1 MYDTLYAILNKSENA
16 TVQYFIFCEKV
27 LDEKYLLK
35 INNVFQ
41 TSSKRFVET
50 PPMCLFWCLS
60 YVPYCVWSFIQW
72 VLQLRMRKK
81 DCFAYQK
88 SSYLCYII
96 TQGNCFITWNK
107 LRNQF
112 RIYQICKKGKCLP
125 LTKTNREYYINITFP
140 DWVIVQRNVIIT
152 FPEMIFSTI
161 T

>member
-1 MYDTLYAILNKSENA
+1 MIHDYWILNVIWIENVHLKSIIAILIYAAALYIYDTLYAILNKSENA

-72 VLQLRMRKK
+72 ILQLRMRKK

-112 RIYQICKKGKCLP
+112 RIYQICKKRKVSP
-125 LTKTNREYYINITFP
+125 FDKNK
-140 DWVIVQRNVIIT
+140 
-152 FPEMIFSTI
+152 
-161 T
+161 